1 MSAPPVQ
8 FALPAVFYFYNTMIK
23 QDLIANDDAGTPR
36 LMVLMNMSN
45 KHYLIT

>member
-8 FALPAVFYFYNTMIK
+8 FALPAVFYFYNTMNE
-23 QDLIANDDAGTPR
+23 QDLITNDDVGTPR
-36 LMVLMNMSN
+36 LTVFMNMSN